1 MNRELIMPFSLVFGL
16 IAFGLTAKWSVMP
29 WLTSVSRTH
38 ALTPLLLLHS
48 FRYVG
53 LAFLIPGVTAQ
64 ALDAGFANP
73 AAYGDLLAAVLALGA
88 LIAVRLDWFVATPL
102 LWVFNIEGTLDL
114 LNALFQGVQR
124 VRVGDLGATYFIPT
138 VAVPALLVTHVMM
151 FVVLVRP
158 PPHWRIEPTS

>member
-1 MNRELIMPFSLVFGL
+1 MNRELIMPLSLVLGL
-16 IAFGLTAKWSVMP
+16 VAFGLTAHWYVMP
-29 WLTSVSRTH
+29 WLQSVSRKR

-48 FRYVG
+48 FRYIG
-53 LAFLIPGVTAQ
+53 LAFLIPGVTAP

-73 AAYGDLLAAVLALGA
+73 AAYGDLLAAVLALVA
-88 LIAVRLDWFVATPL
+88 LIAVRLDGSVATPL

-124 VRVGDLGATYFIPT
+124 VGVGELGATYFIPT
-138 VAVPALLVTHVMM
+138 VAVPALLVSHAMM

>member
-1 MNRELIMPFSLVFGL
+1 MNRELIMPVSLFFGL
-16 IAFGLTAKWSVMP
+16 VAFGLAAQWYVMP
-29 WLTSVSRTH
+29 WLKSVSRKR

-73 AAYGDLLAAVLALGA
+73 AAYGDLLAAVLALVA
-88 LIAVRLDWFVATPL
+88 LIAVRLEWFVATPP

-138 VAVPALLVTHVMM
+138 VAVPALLVTHFMM
-151 FVVLVRP
+151 FVVLVRQ